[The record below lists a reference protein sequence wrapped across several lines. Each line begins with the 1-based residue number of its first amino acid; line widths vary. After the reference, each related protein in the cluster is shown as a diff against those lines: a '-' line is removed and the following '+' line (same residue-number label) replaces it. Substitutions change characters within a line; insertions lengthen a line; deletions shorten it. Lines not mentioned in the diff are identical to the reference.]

1 MDQGGY
7 DVPGSESARAATAAG
22 RALDNQAD
30 ALAVYTVPAGRSV
43 QDPAVQNAVRQAVR
57 QLPPALV
64 AEATGWWQQPALASA
79 DGRTGAVA
87 IHLRAEDQ
95 NGRLAAWPDVETALR
110 DGDPAGGAT
119 TYGVDG
125 LTVRF
130 SEWTPMGTAVNAQ
143 TEADLARAELISFPV
158 LLVVLVLVFGGLIAA
173 GLPLLVGAVGIVG
186 ALGVLWVL
194 TWFTDVSVFAMN
206 VVTLLGLGLAV
217 DYGLFVV
224 SRFRE
229 ELRAGATP
237 ASGPRAAQREAVPR
251 ALTVA
256 VATAGRTVLVSGLT
270 VAAALSGLLV
280 FPQGMLRSI
289 GLGGIAA
296 VVVAALSA
304 LTVLPAL
311 LSVLGHRIDWLRVP
325 IGRARRPG
333 ANAADPVRDERRGWA
348 RVGRLVMRRP
358 ALVTVV
364 VVAGLLVVG
373 SPFLRAEFSE
383 VDASVL
389 PKDNAV
395 RMATEHVRDALPGAS
410 TDAAQ
415 VVLVGSDGRAPD
427 QRAVQ
432 AYAAEVDRIDG
443 IAEVSPAGASG
454 DTVVLS
460 AQVEGDPQSEAARD
474 AVTQVR
480 DIPVPAGTQEVLVGG
495 PTADLIDSLDA
506 IGDRMPWM
514 LAVLAGAVLL
524 LLTTA
529 FGSLVVPV
537 KAVVLSALS
546 LTASFGAIVWVF
558 QDGNLVGLLGTEA
571 GPLEASI
578 PVLMLAVLFGLSTDY
593 ELFLLSRIAEAYRS
607 GRRPRDAVVDGLART
622 GGLITAAALLL
633 GIVVGAFALSGLKFM
648 KLLGVGMLIAIAVDA
663 TVVRGFLVPAVL
675 ALLGSAAW
683 WAPRP
688 LRRLAG
694 AMRLEPATPRPRD
707 RGEKVS
713 PGSTELS

>member
-1 MDQGGY
+1 
-7 DVPGSESARAATAAG
+7 
-22 RALDNQAD
+22 
-30 ALAVYTVPAGRSV
+30 
-43 QDPAVQNAVRQAVR
+43 
-57 QLPPALV
+57 
-64 AEATGWWQQPALASA
+64 
-79 DGRTGAVA
+79 
-87 IHLRAEDQ
+87 
-95 NGRLAAWPDVETALR
+95 
-110 DGDPAGGAT
+110 
-119 TYGVDG
+119 
-125 LTVRF
+125 
-130 SEWTPMGTAVNAQ
+130 
-143 TEADLARAELISFPV
+143 
-158 LLVVLVLVFGGLIAA
+158 
-173 GLPLLVGAVGIVG
+173 
-186 ALGVLWVL
+186 
-194 TWFTDVSVFAMN
+194 
-206 VVTLLGLGLAV
+206 
-217 DYGLFVV
+217 
-224 SRFRE
+224 
-229 ELRAGATP
+229 
-237 ASGPRAAQREAVPR
+237 
-251 ALTVA
+251 
-256 VATAGRTVLVSGLT
+256 
-270 VAAALSGLLV
+270 
-280 FPQGMLRSI
+280 
-289 GLGGIAA
+289 
-296 VVVAALSA
+296 
-304 LTVLPAL
+304 
-311 LSVLGHRIDWLRVP
+311 
-325 IGRARRPG
+325 
-333 ANAADPVRDERRGWA
+333 
-348 RVGRLVMRRP
+348 
-358 ALVTVV
+358 
-364 VVAGLLVVG
+364 
-373 SPFLRAEFSE
+373 
-383 VDASVL
+383 
-389 PKDNAV
+389 
-395 RMATEHVRDALPGAS
+395 
-410 TDAAQ
+410 
-415 VVLVGSDGRAPD
+415 
-427 QRAVQ
+427 
-432 AYAAEVDRIDG
+432 
-443 IAEVSPAGASG
+443 
-454 DTVVLS
+454 
-460 AQVEGDPQSEAARD
+460 
-474 AVTQVR
+474 
-480 DIPVPAGTQEVLVGG
+480 VPAGTQEVLVGG